1 MTEASRLQALTQ
13 AINEADSA
21 DRVVEAVEKLT
32 QARLEAA
39 IPTLINILG
48 RNNPGAA
55 VAAVDGLI
63 QMGKP
68 AVKPLLELLDGYN
81 YGARAW
87 ALRALSGIGD
97 PQALD
102 TLLDA
107 AENDFALSVRR
118 AAARGLG
125 TLNWDDL
132 PSLEIAPAQ
141 RKAIAVLFSVSQ
153 DPEWVVRYAAI
164 SGLQELAIAV
174 VITDTD
180 LTRAILGHFDRL
192 VTTDDNL
199 AVIARIW
206 LAQKEI
212 QTQIDQ
218 ILKQQPPTFNPPLA
232 ADWQT
237 TLEQLYARKK
247 QAQPRP
253 EGDPYKFRA
262 VAAAIFND
270 ALDPKLSHWA
280 IQISPSQNLQHHY
293 LWLFSCSQLSKMVRL
308 SLYNRSIYPKVPS

>member
-1 MTEASRLQALTQ
+1 MPPLQTLIQ
-13 AINEADSA
+13 AIDEADTA
-21 DRVVEAVEKLT
+21 ARVVEAVERLT
-32 QARLEAA
+32 EARLEAA

-55 VAAVDGLI
+55 VAAVEGLI
-63 QMGKP
+63 QMGKL

-107 AENDFALSVRR
+107 AKNDFALSVRR

-132 PSLEIAPAQ
+132 PSGEIATAQ
-141 RKAIAVLFSVSQ
+141 EKAIEVLLLVSQ
-153 DPEWVVRYAAI
+153 DHEWVVRYAAI
-164 SGLQELAIAV
+164 TGLQELAIGS
-174 VITDTD
+174 IHTRTD
-180 LTRAILGHFDRL
+180 LTRQILRHFDKL
-192 VTTDDNL
+192 VEDDDNL

-212 QTQIDQ
+212 QTHINELLNQELEPKIA
-218 ILKQQPPTFNPPLA
+218 I
-232 ADWQT
+232 DWQA
-237 TLEQLYARKK
+237 TLEKLYARKR
-247 QAQPRP
+247 QEQPHP
-253 EGDPYKFRA
+253 EGDPHKFRE
-262 VAAAIFND
+262 VAAAI
-270 ALDPKLSHWA
+270 LSDR
-280 IQISPSQNLQHHY
+280 
-293 LWLFSCSQLSKMVRL
+293 V
-308 SLYNRSIYPKVPS
+308 